1 MGSRSRARKRYA
13 KERDAIISRVSA
25 SDTPRVQLV
34 KELGNVRMHGAGTK
48 LGASKP
54 AHVLA
59 KESAGHQYIGGSR
72 ARGVSLTRAE
82 RMLNETARRKR
93 ETMRQQ
99 GKASV
104 DTGRG
109 NQGTIVAGLELG
121 TKDLTTV
128 SVSQGQVKRLT
139 TAEQRERLLSGRY

>member
-13 KERDAIISRVSA
+13 KERDAIIDRVAA
-25 SDTPRVQLV
+25 SDTPRVQAAR
-34 KELGNVRMHGAGTK
+34 ELGKVRMYGVGTR

-54 AHVLA
+54 LHVLA

-82 RMLNETARRKR
+82 RALNDAVRRERK
-93 ETMRQQ
+93 TVRQQ
-99 GKASV
+99 GEARV

-109 NQGTIVAGLELG
+109 NQGSIVAGREVG
-121 TKDLTTV
+121 GKDLSTV
-128 SVSQGQVKRLT
+128 SVTQGAVKRLT
-139 TAEQRERLLSGRY
+139 KDEQRKRLMSGRY

>member
-13 KERDAIISRVSA
+13 KERDAIIDRVSK
-25 SDTPRVQLV
+25 SSTPRVQLA
-34 KELGNVRMHGAGTK
+34 KELGNVRMHGAGTR

-82 RMLNETARRKR
+82 RVLNDVEKRKR
-93 ETMRQQ
+93 KTVRQQ
-99 GKASV
+99 GEARV

-109 NQGTIVAGLELG
+109 NQGSIVAGREVG
-121 TKDLTTV
+121 GKDLSTV
-128 SVSQGQVKRLT
+128 SVTQGAVKRLT
-139 TAEQRERLLSGRY
+139 KDEQRKRLMSGRY